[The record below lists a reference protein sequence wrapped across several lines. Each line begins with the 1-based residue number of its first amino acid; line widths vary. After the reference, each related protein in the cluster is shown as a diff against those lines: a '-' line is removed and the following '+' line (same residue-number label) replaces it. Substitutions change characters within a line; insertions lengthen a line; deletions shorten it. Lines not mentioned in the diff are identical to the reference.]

1 MEAGLLPTSMQG
13 YGSFH
18 ESGWKQMDVLVGVD
32 DAHEWSYCTFMA
44 TSMDVNGSKLTSKF
58 VEACMEVYVLS

>member
-1 MEAGLLPTSMQG
+1 
-13 YGSFH
+13 
-18 ESGWKQMDVLVGVD
+18 MDVLVGVD